1 MTKEILSK
9 NLRLN
14 VTIVAGAE
22 MKILISV
29 IYFLLMGV
37 THADVY
43 KCKDSKGAI
52 VYQDE
57 VCPVSSKMSEVHIKE
72 FDKNKIA
79 KAQQKLA
86 RELKQREELEAT
98 RAEAERK
105 ERAIQAM
112 EQRARAEAESAYAN
126 RLQTE
131 AIDRNTQAMS
141 SKNKVG
147 NVYYYNPRSIVKPYQ
162 SPRNKMKKRKPNI
175 HEKKVDHLGK

>member
-14 VTIVAGAE
+14 VTIVAGGE

-57 VCPVSSKMSEVHIKE
+57 VCPVSSKMSEVHIME